1 MTRILVFRTAQL
13 VIDLLV
19 LSLAFWLA
27 FLLRFDWELPT
38 QMLKRA
44 VFLWPYVVGLQY
56 VALMLMGIPRFA
68 WRYVGLREA
77 IRIMGATAVATAVFF
92 VVRLAA
98 GAIQYHWGYAQYAL
112 LPLGV
117 IAADASLAFLGTVGV
132 RVVRRVGSEQFE
144 RSKRA
149 RSTDA
154 KLTLLLGAGQEGLL
168 VAKEIGHRRELGI
181 VPVGFLDDDPVKHG
195 SVVHGLK
202 VLGAIKDVARFAT
215 LTGAEQAIITISNA
229 PGAAVRKISE
239 LCQEAGLPTKIIP
252 GLYQIVGGKLNLT
265 RLRDVAIEDLLRR
278 EPVVLDTDAISN
290 DIRGKAVLVTG
301 AGGSIGSELCRQ
313 VCRFGPARL
322 YLVERSE
329 NALFEIHRELLRE
342 YPGVVIAPC
351 ICDVTDRERVESVF
365 AECQPQVV
373 FHAAAHK
380 HVPMMEW
387 NPGEAIKNNVFG
399 TKLLADVAHQAKI
412 PVFVMVSTDKAVNPT
427 SVMGATKRAAE
438 MYIQALA
445 QSSKTRFVT
454 VRFGNVLGSAGSVVP
469 IFREQLS
476 RGGPITVTH
485 PEMRRYFMTIPE
497 ACQLILQAQTM
508 GKGGEIFVLDMGE
521 PVKIVDLARDLIRLS
536 GFREDEIEVTFSG
549 MRPGE
554 KLFEELSVHE
564 EKADKTRHPKIFVG
578 QTSAP
583 QLPEVCRKLEHIGL
597 ALQGTEQRA
606 LVQSLVALVA
616 EYKPNRADSDSG
628 PTPAATPEAF
638 QLTPEAT

>member
-1 MTRILVFRTAQL
+1 MTRILVFRTAQIL
-13 VIDLLV
+13 IDLLV
-19 LSLAFWLA
+19 LSAALWLA

-44 VFLWPYVVGLQY
+44 MFLWPYVVGLQY
-56 VALMLMGIPRFA
+56 FSLMLMGVPRFA

-77 IRIMGATAVATAVFF
+77 IRIFGAVGAVTAFFFMLRLVAG
-92 VVRLAA
+92 VV
-98 GAIQYHWGYAQYAL
+98 QYRWGYAQYAL

-117 IAADASLAFLGTVGV
+117 IAADSALAFLGVVGV
-132 RVVRRVGSEQFE
+132 RVVRRVGSEEVQ
-144 RSKRA
+144 RRKLVRH
-149 RSTDA
+149 TDA
-154 KLTLLLGAGQEGLL
+154 KPTLLLGAGQEGLL
-168 VAKEIGHRRELGI
+168 VAKEIANRPELGI
-181 VPVGFLDDDPVKHG
+181 RPVGFLDDDAVKHG

-202 VLGAIKDVARFAT
+202 VLGAIKDVERFAA
-215 LTGAEQAIITISNA
+215 LSGAVQAIITISNA

-239 LCQEAGLPTKIIP
+239 QCQAAGLPAKIIP

-278 EPVVLDTDAISN
+278 EPVVLDGEAISH
-290 DIRGKAVLVTG
+290 DLRGAPVLVTG

-313 VCRFGPARL
+313 ICRFNPGKL
-322 YLVERSE
+322 FLVERSE

-342 YPGVVIAPC
+342 YPNLNITPC
-351 ICDVTDRERVESVF
+351 ICDITDRARVEAVF
-365 AECQPQVV
+365 AECQPQVI

-399 TKLLADVAHQAKI
+399 TRLLADVAHQQKV

-445 QSSKTRFVT
+445 SSSHTRFVT

-508 GKGGEIFVLDMGE
+508 GRGGEIFVLDMGE

-536 GFREDEIEVTFSG
+536 GFRADEIEVTFSG
-549 MRPGE
+549 VRPGE
-554 KLFEELSVHE
+554 KLFEELSADE

-583 QLPEVCRKLEHIGL
+583 QLPEVVRKLEL
-597 ALQGTEQRA
+597 LSQALQNAEARR
-606 LVQSLVALVA
+606 LVQVLGELVV
-616 EYKPNRADSDSG
+616 EYRPNREDSEPKSL
-628 PTPAATPEAF
+628 PAPNEGLQLNPE
-638 QLTPEAT
+638 TV